1 MGMIPSNNML
11 QNGKETQEESANRH
25 NRNQKYNA
33 DTEERKSSVSTLHLT
48 EIEMMRI
55 ETFFRGNQTQ
65 VFVGKSLANL
75 YLRTAKSLVGLNRC
89 SSQPD
94 VCSRTLQRQ
103 ENRVSD
109 WQLKFTGIPVRFL
122 IFLLKINTM
131 DNCWE
136 WWC

>member
-136 WWC
+136 

>member
-1 MGMIPSNNML
+1 ML

-136 WWC
+136 